1 MQAKRAEE
9 AKRAEDAKRAALEAQ
24 RRAAKEAAEREAS
37 EASKRADSGLAQ
49 EGTYRPQI
57 NALNAQSSGKPLAAG
72 NILKAAESALN
83 LEQGRLQKLKQFDD
97 ENQALRLRSKE
108 DFRKYERQISKLV
121 QQITGTKDSVR
132 SGGSLQ
138 LFNVLC

>member
-37 EASKRADSGLAQ
+37 EASKRADSGSAQ

-57 NALNAQSSGKPLAAG
+57 NALNAQSSGKPPAAG
-72 NILKAAESALN
+72 
-83 LEQGRLQKLKQFDD
+83 
-97 ENQALRLRSKE
+97 
-108 DFRKYERQISKLV
+108 ISPINGK
-121 QQITGTKDSVR
+121 
-132 SGGSLQ
+132 
-138 LFNVLC
+138 